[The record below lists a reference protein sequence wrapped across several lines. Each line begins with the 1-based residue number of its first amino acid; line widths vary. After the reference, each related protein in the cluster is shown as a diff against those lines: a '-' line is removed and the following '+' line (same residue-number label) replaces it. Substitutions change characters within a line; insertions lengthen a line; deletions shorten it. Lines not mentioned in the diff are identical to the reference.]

1 MTDRE
6 ATPLKPVEVHVLLV
20 LAEGERH
27 GYGIVK
33 EIEHRSEGSIRLE
46 PGNLY
51 RHVRRLV
58 DAGFVA
64 PAERRSVDT
73 AGSAERRRRYY
84 RITADGRRALAEEAA
99 RMRRLA
105 DAVEAGLRGA

>member
-1 MTDRE
+1 MPDLD
-6 ATPLKPVEVHVLLV
+6 ALPLKPIEVHILLV
-20 LAEGERH
+20 LADGDRH

-33 EIEHRSEGSIRLE
+33 EIEVRSEGRIRLE

-58 DAGFVA
+58 DAGWVA
-64 PAERRSVDT
+64 PAERRATDDDT
-73 AGSAERRRRYY
+73 SPRRRRYY
-84 RITADGRRALAEEAA
+84 RITGAGRRILAAEGA

-105 DAVEAGLRGA
+105 DAVEEGLRGA

>member
-1 MTDRE
+1 MSQPD
-6 ATPLKPVEVHVLLV
+6 ALPLKPVEVHVLLV

-33 EIEHRSEGSIRLE
+33 EIEVRSEGRVRLE

-51 RHVRRLV
+51 RHVRRLA
-58 DAGFVA
+58 DAGWVA
-64 PAERRSVDT
+64 PAERRSVDDDD
-73 AGSAERRRRYY
+73 ASRRRRYY
-84 RITADGRRALAEEAA
+84 RITSEGRRVLAAEAA

-105 DAVEAGLRGA
+105 DAVEAELGRG